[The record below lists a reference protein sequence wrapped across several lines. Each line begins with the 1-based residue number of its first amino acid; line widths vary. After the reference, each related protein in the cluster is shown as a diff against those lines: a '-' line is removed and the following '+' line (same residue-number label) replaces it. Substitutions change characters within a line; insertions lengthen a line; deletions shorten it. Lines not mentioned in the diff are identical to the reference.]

1 MNIKNIGKIL
11 ELKDGVIIA
20 DGLSQVGYN
29 EMVNINASSGEV
41 IPGLV
46 LNLEENKVGIIVIGR
61 IEGISEGDT
70 VEATGKL
77 FSLEVSDATLGR
89 VIDPLGRPVDGLGEI
104 KHKEPQVMPMF
115 KIAPGIIARKD
126 VSRPLQTGI
135 KSIDTMIP
143 IGRGQR
149 QLIIGDRQ
157 IGKTAILIDTIINQ
171 KASSEEL
178 NLPLVKCI
186 YVAIGQK
193 VSKVAQIVDKL
204 KQTGAMAYTTVVVA
218 GASDPAALQYLAAF
232 AGTSIGEY
240 FAQRGDDALVVYD
253 DLTKHAWAYREMS
266 LLLRRPPGR
275 EAYPGDIFYLHS
287 SLLERSV
294 QFSDKNK
301 GGSLTALP
309 VIETQAGDVSAYIP
323 TNIISI
329 TDGQIYLEA
338 DLFNAGVRPA
348 INVGLSVSRVGGSA
362 QIKPMKQVAGRLRL
376 DLAQYNSLA
385 AFAQFGSDLD
395 QSTKEMLNR
404 GKKMVEMLKQG
415 LYEPMTVGMQVLL
428 VFVGS
433 HGYFDELPESK
444 IAKWEKDFSK
454 FTLKNGKTIL
464 ERIAKGEKVEGELE
478 AKILD
483 MINDFIKDF
492 SNGAS

>member
-1 MNIKNIGKIL
+1 MKIKNIGKVL
-11 ELKDGVIIA
+11 ELKDGVILA

-29 EMVNINASSGEV
+29 EKVKITTDTGEV
-41 IPGLV
+41 IFGLV
-46 LNLEENKVGIIVIGR
+46 LNLEAEKVGIIVVGKADTIR
-61 IEGISEGDT
+61 EGDT
-70 VEATGKL
+70 VEATGEL
-77 FSLEVSDATLGR
+77 FTMEVSESILGR
-89 VIDPLGRPVDGLGEI
+89 VIDPMGRPLDGLGDI
-104 KHKEPQVMPMF
+104 KHSKPETMPMF

-157 IGKTAILIDTIINQ
+157 TGKTAILIDTIINQ
-171 KASSEEL
+171 KPNSVEL
-178 NLPLVKCI
+178 KLPLVKCI

-193 VSKVAQIVDKL
+193 VSKVAQIVEKL
-204 KQTGAMAYTTVVVA
+204 RQTGALAYTTVVIA
-218 GASDPAALQYLAAF
+218 GASDPAALQYLAAY

-240 FAQRGDDALVVYD
+240 FAGKGDDALVVYD
-253 DLTKHAWAYREMS
+253 DLTKHAWAYRELS
-266 LLLRRPPGR
+266 LLLRKPPGR

-294 QFSDKNK
+294 QFADEEG

-362 QIKPMKQVAGRLRL
+362 QIKPMKQVAGQLRL
-376 DLAQYNSLA
+376 DLAQYRSLA

-395 QSTKEMLNR
+395 EGTKEMLNR
-404 GKKMVEMLKQG
+404 GKKMVELLKQG
-415 LYEPMTVGMQVLL
+415 QYSPFLVGMQVLL
-428 VFVGS
+428 IYAGS
-433 HGYFDELPESK
+433 HGYLDKLEDST
-444 IAKWEKDFSK
+444 ISKWEKDFMK
-454 FTLKNGKTIL
+454 FAKNDTKGKKIM
-464 ERIAKGEKVEGELE
+464 ERIAKSEKIEGELE
-478 AKILD
+478 ETIVDLI
-483 MINDFIKDF
+483 MNFTKDQD
-492 SNGAS
+492 